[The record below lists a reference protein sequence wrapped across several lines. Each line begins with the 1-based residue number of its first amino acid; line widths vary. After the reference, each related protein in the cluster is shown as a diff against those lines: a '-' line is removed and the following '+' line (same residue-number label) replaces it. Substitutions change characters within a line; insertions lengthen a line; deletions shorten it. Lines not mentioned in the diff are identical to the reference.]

1 MLVPS
6 SGNELLHG
14 IFSSWYTD
22 AEVLI
27 PVWRTSKVIGYKI
40 DDGEQYPIILNNK
53 VLLSDDYYG
62 QYYIEDANGVHPC
75 DKLDGKSFKTV
86 EEAKS
91 HVMNRFKEQYPDAE
105 ILDWGTKIR
114 DVRDWVPMETSKEE
128 ERRKKK
134 REEMEE
140 NARNFLEDRYKIDES
155 YDSMNLVFTKND
167 PPILPKP

>member
-105 ILDWGTKIR
+105 ILDWGT
-114 DVRDWVPMETSKEE
+114 DVQDWVPMETS
-128 ERRKKK
+128 
-134 REEMEE
+134 REEE
-140 NARNFLEDRYKIDES
+140 NARTCLEERYKIDKS
-155 YDSMNLVFTKND
+155 YYDSYGKTSHKET
-167 PPILPKP
+167 PPK